1 MGAGEGEGVER
12 AVASALLLSAGVSEW
27 DACALAVSKSKQEA
41 AAEPKCSPEC
51 AGNGELESE
60 GAVVGAPSALPL
72 PAGASMVYEN
82 GLAVSKSEGKAP
94 AEPEG
99 GPECAGDGE
108 PESVSAG
115 EIEGAGGEVPPALKP
130 AGGNPRALSQA
141 LCDAVGRSD

>member
-1 MGAGEGEGVER
+1 M
-12 AVASALLLSAGVSEW
+12 ASALLLSTGVSVW
-27 DACALAVSKSKQEA
+27 DACALAVSKSKGEA

-51 AGNGELESE
+51 AGNGEPESE
-60 GAVVGAPSALPL
+60 GAVVGAASALPL

-94 AEPEG
+94 EG
-99 GPECAGDGE
+99 GPECAGDEE

-115 EIEGAGGEVPPALKP
+115 EVEGAGGEVPSALKP
-130 AGGNPRALSQA
+130 AGGDTRALSQA